1 MDPQKRKW
9 KTLEEYR
16 NQLGAKRRARYHAQ
30 RINGID
36 PQAYYHRRAGWTEED
51 IVAANQNRNS
61 QSPALR
67 ELRKAENTLDKL
79 LASGTA
85 SESELLAAY
94 NAEVSKRGRGER
106 SFHNQELRLGQQFR
120 QINGAEYRR
129 NHKVVTARQSAY
141 ATFDT
146 PIDD

>member
-16 NQLGAKRRARYHAQ
+16 NQLGAKRRARYQAQ
-30 RINGID
+30 RTGGIL
-36 PQAYYHRRAGWTEED
+36 PPSYYRRQQGWTEED

-67 ELRKAENTLDKL
+67 KLRKAENTLDTL

-94 NAEVSKRGRGER
+94 NAEVSERERGER
-106 SFHNQELRLGQQFR
+106 SFQHQELRLGQQFR
-120 QINGAEYRR
+120 QLNGAEYRR

-146 PIDD
+146 PIND